1 MTFIFEVFNK
11 SIALAVYKLQLGF
24 GGFFFFCL
32 RGSKLIGQLTDKQF
46 LG

>member
-24 GGFFFFCL
+24 GGGGLLEGF
-32 RGSKLIGQLTDKQF
+32 KINWTIN
-46 LG
+46 

>member
-24 GGFFFFCL
+24 GGFFFFL
-32 RGSKLIGQLTDKQF
+32 LEGFKINWTIN
-46 LG
+46 